1 MELKLAGVIPAM
13 FLVQDERE
21 ELAARNMRVEARYF
35 IDAGAEGLLVNGFTG
50 EGPLLTPEEAQSVCR
65 IVVEEVEG
73 KIPVVAGIWAGATR
87 QAVRLGRMA
96 REAGASALL
105 AMPSYHVHLPTHAGI
120 VDFYRTLGREV
131 GLPLVVFNVI
141 PRASLPLE
149 LCLEIAEVPEV
160 IAIKQSNDDFHQ
172 LADLVR
178 WVGDRIAVLSGI
190 DDLLFPSLALGAHG
204 MMSAVAS
211 LLPGPCVEMVR
222 AVRAGDLQ
230 RARGLHERLLP
241 VARLVMADE
250 AYPAH
255 LKAGAELLG
264 RPVGPPR
271 SPLSQPS
278 RTVKEKILRTL
289 QEAGFL
295 TQS

>member
-1 MELKLAGVIPAM
+1 MELKLGGVIPAL
-13 FLVQDERE
+13 FLAQDEAE
-21 ELAARNMRVEARYF
+21 EISSRNMRVEARYF
-35 IDAGAEGLLVNGFTG
+35 LDAGVDGLLVNGFTG
-50 EGPLLTPEEAQSVCR
+50 EGPLLTSEEAQSVCR
-65 IVVEEVEG
+65 IVVEEVAG
-73 KIPVVAGIWAGATR
+73 RIPVIAGIWGGATR
-87 QAVRLGRMA
+87 QAARLGRMA

-105 AMPSYHVHLPTHAGI
+105 VMPSYHVHLPAPEGI
-120 VDFYRTLGREV
+120 VGFYRTLGREV
-131 GLPLVVFNVI
+131 GLPLVVFNI
-141 PRASLPLE
+141 LPRASLPLE

-178 WVGDRIAVLSGI
+178 WVGHRIAILSGI

-204 MMSAVAS
+204 LMSAVAS
-211 LLPGPCVEMVR
+211 LLPGPCVDLAR

-230 RARGLHERLLP
+230 QARDLHERLLP
-241 VARLVMADE
+241 VVRLVMADE
-250 AYPAH
+250 AYPAN
-255 LKAGAELLG
+255 LKAAAELLG

-278 RTVKEKILRTL
+278 RTVREKILRTL

-295 TQS
+295 TLS